1 MLQGFIGALSG
12 IGLFFILVDFLR
24 VPLYRTSKAAASL
37 SKTQNRKTSGI
48 DTFLKDFAMWVS
60 KKLRLNEY
68 RLLQLETDLQ
78 TARMNITP
86 ELYTANAVVKAALIG
101 IFIVPVYFLLPLFTP
116 IIIMFSIYIFQK
128 EYRSVSLRIKAK
140 RAEIEYELP
149 RLVFTIDKILKHNRD
164 VIYMLES
171 YRENAGA
178 ELKHELN
185 ITIADMRS
193 GNYEAALTRLEARVG
208 STMMSDICRGLI
220 SVLRGDETA
229 AYWTSLTVKFS
240 DIQRQLLR
248 TQAQKVPGKVRKLSL
263 CLLVCFMLV
272 YIVVICTEI
281 ISSLGVIIG

>member
-68 RLLQLETDLQ
+68 RRLQLETDLQ